1 MAPSTPCPDTGRG
14 CLQPRGEGTGSIA
27 HPWWDLERAT
37 SPLRLQLPLCR
48 MCLGDPC
55 PAGPPVQV
63 FCSCVCPF
71 SGTLSPLASKALSFS
86 GFQLGPSLESCRE
99 LVKGS
104 LSTRRHFHSRLG
116 RGADTYR
123 FCKCP
128 CLHGTGRT
136 ENSAQRRPRFPFLC
150 AHPGLSDLGV
160 GSVVLCPVVSQQVF
174 YK

>member
-37 SPLRLQLPLCR
+37 SPLRPQLPLCR

-116 RGADTYR
+116 RGADT
-123 FCKCP
+123 
-128 CLHGTGRT
+128 
-136 ENSAQRRPRFPFLC
+136 
-150 AHPGLSDLGV
+150 
-160 GSVVLCPVVSQQVF
+160 GSVSAHVSTVQAGLRTQLSAGLNFHSSVPTLGSVTWVWGQ
-174 YK
+174 